1 MYKLINKF
9 FYELDDI
16 LIQNK
21 NIGAQEFLVYRIN
34 NTLFE

>member
-16 LIQNK
+16 LIN
-21 NIGAQEFLVYRIN
+21 NSNTIHQEMLVYRIN
-34 NTLFE
+34 TILFD